1 MRHPRQE
8 TEPSALS
15 AVPPMPSHIIIMI
28 IMEFVQRL
36 YVAVLIANRCSLF
49 CSVHTY
55 YLKTIHAIGV

>member
-1 MRHPRQE
+1 ME

-15 AVPPMPSHIIIMI
+15 SVPPMPSHNIVIMI
-28 IMEFVQRL
+28 IMEFIQRL
-36 YVAVLIANRCSLF
+36 YIAVLIANRCSLF